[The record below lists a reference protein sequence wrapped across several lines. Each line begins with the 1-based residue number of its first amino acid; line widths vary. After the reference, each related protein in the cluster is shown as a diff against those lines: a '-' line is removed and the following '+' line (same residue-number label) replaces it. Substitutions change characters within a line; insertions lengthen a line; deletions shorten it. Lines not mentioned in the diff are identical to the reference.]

1 MVPFSRAIL
10 WGRSLNGFALFLSLI
25 NVRHSMI
32 TSLVRE
38 ASGRQKDDEKFSA
51 TLIEHLKAWKSLSL
65 LLEDIWSAC
74 FSSKGQ
80 SAWTLITKP
89 SDLRLWCHHGF
100 LLSQSSSSPALSTQP
115 EQAMRCHRHHK
126 EWFFTA
132 FLDNMI
138 YCNSSHEWLLGGFPF
153 WYWNGGGV
161 VAVKKANFII

>member
-1 MVPFSRAIL
+1 MDSDLASISMKHGQNCECCPVSLFIVRSVSFSVRFSIVNLQWSRVSRAIL

-38 ASGRQKDDEKFSA
+38 ASGRQKDAETFSA
-51 TLIEHLKAWKSLSL
+51 TLIERLKAWKSLSL
-65 LLEDIWSAC
+65 LFEDIWSAC

-80 SAWTLITKP
+80 SAWSLITKP

-115 EQAMRCHRHHK
+115 EQAMRCN
-126 EWFFTA
+126 EPT
-132 FLDNMI
+132 
-138 YCNSSHEWLLGGFPF
+138 SS
-153 WYWNGGGV
+153 
-161 VAVKKANFII
+161 